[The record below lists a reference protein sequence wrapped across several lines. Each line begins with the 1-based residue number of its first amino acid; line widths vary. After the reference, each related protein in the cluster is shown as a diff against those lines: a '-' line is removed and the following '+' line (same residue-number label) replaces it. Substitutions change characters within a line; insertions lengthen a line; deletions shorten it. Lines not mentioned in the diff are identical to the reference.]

1 MADVTRRSY
10 PSISAKHWWD
20 LRRQLR
26 QSIPETLDADFL
38 RTALGVGEKHA
49 KNMIRQLLGVGL
61 IDQSG
66 APTELANQWRDDAGY
81 PVACRRILQQIYP
94 HALLDASPPP
104 RPNPDVVKEW
114 FATNTNAGRIAAARM
129 ASFYVVVAAADPS
142 GRRRESPS
150 IRDVDPARAKTK
162 TPNAEPPREG
172 PKVPDP
178 RAPREKTKSSDAG
191 PALES
196 ASTGEVE
203 PASEQ
208 AIRPDVGPTR
218 ESARTGEA
226 GPARDKTI
234 RPDAGRVREKTKAP
248 DAGSAGARAVGDE
261 RSRLAG
267 ARHGDDRRW
276 MPPSPGTPSRE
287 STFAQARNRYVVS
300 HWRVVALSILMGGIA
315 GFAGAALMPDVYVA
329 ETAVI
334 ATQSDVTADQIGPI
348 AETAFS
354 TDPVLQPVIDRLDLQ
369 STPASLIST
378 GALEARSL
386 SDGPALLI
394 TGRASDP
401 ILAADLANAATD
413 SFVAVA
419 EVKGLGTF
427 ASFESSGPGT
437 LEPHQPA
444 LSALLGVL
452 TGAGV
457 SLVVLVT
464 VFFLGDPVVTEE
476 SARMDFH
483 ADAAFRLRVRERRSA
498 GGADELHQADAFD
511 VWPRAALISL
521 WETIRE
527 RDGRGACA
535 VIVSGGDA
543 EWAAAAVARK
553 LESRVENQGQRRGR
567 LDGFSVSST
576 DPRLPEVLEA
586 SDAVVAIVPSGSPRR
601 SLRRVDEELN
611 GLGVRF
617 RVLVLVDPSR

>member
-10 PSISAKHWWD
+10 PSISAKDWWG
-20 LRRQLR
+20 LRGRVR

-49 KNMIRQLLGVGL
+49 ENMIRQLLGVGL

-104 RPNPDVVKEW
+104 RPNPAVVKEW

-129 ASFYVVVAAADPS
+129 ASFYAVVAAADPG
-142 GRRRESPS
+142 GRRRRSPS
-150 IRDVDPARAKTK
+150 IRDVDPARAKT
-162 TPNAEPPREG
+162 TPNAEPPRES

-191 PALES
+191 PA
-196 ASTGEVE
+196 
-203 PASEQ
+203 
-208 AIRPDVGPTR
+208 R

-226 GPARDKTI
+226 GPARDQTI

-261 RSRLAG
+261 RPRSAG
-267 ARHGDDRRW
+267 ARPGDRRW

-315 GFAGAALMPDVYVA
+315 GFAQAELMPDVYVA

-334 ATQSDVTADQIGPI
+334 ATVSDVTADQIGPI

-354 TDPVLQPVIDRLDLQ
+354 TDPVLQPVIDQLDLQ
-369 STPASLIST
+369 GTPASLIST

-419 EVKGLGTF
+419 EAKGLGTF
-427 ASFESSGPGT
+427 ASFESAGPGT

-444 LSALLGVL
+444 RLVLLGVL
-452 TGAGV
+452 AGAGV

-464 VFFLGDPVVTEE
+464 MFFLRDPVVTEE
-476 SARMDFH
+476 SARMDFQ

-498 GGADELHQADAFD
+498 GGTDELHQADAFD
-511 VWPRAALISL
+511 VWPRAALNSL

-553 LESRVENQGQRRGR
+553 LESRLENQGQRRGR
-567 LDGFSVSST
+567 LDGFSFSST

-586 SDAVVAIVPSGSPRR
+586 SNAVVAIVPSGSPRR

-617 RVLVLVDPSR
+617 RVLVLVDPSS